1 MFHHSFNVTGI
12 HYFRVLI
19 PIFQRETCE
28 DGVDSCS
35 MVVYNSPRDGK
46 IHTRKFC
53 TSSGAFSKITNR
65 YHNLSYRN
73 PISSGTPIYQYL
85 LFFPGSALCQNINT
99 VRLPYPNP
107 MDTVIFQMGALSP
120 RKPRGEVS
128 RAKRAAP
135 PAPPPTTAVSHE
147 SDPIELISTI
157 PFKIATALQKR
168 SDPLELPYAA
178 ELLSSLRLHL
188 PSVQRRHPP
197 RRSREVSERD
207 QRSDYKVHPLRTML
221 ANLNLPTTVTSE
233 EDIHRAGPAPP
244 QPKPFGKPN
253 VLKPHKGD
261 KDGIH
266 ITTSEPF

>member
-1 MFHHSFNVTGI
+1 MKSAV
-12 HYFRVLI
+12 VLLSLVVVSAAFECWTCNSN
-19 PIFQRETCE
+19 PGDDDSKPCHQVRETCE

-53 TSSGAFSKITNR
+53 TSSG
-65 YHNLSYRN
+65 
-73 PISSGTPIYQYL
+73 TPIYQYL

-99 VRLPYPNP
+99 
-107 MDTVIFQMGALSP
+107 MGALSP

-135 PAPPPTTAVSHE
+135 PAPPPTTAS
-147 SDPIELISTI
+147 
-157 PFKIATALQKR
+157 
-168 SDPLELPYAA
+168 
-178 ELLSSLRLHL
+178 SSLLCVCT
-188 PSVQRRHPP
+188 S
-197 RRSREVSERD
+197 
-207 QRSDYKVHPLRTML
+207 PLCNDGTHHDVLERTML

-261 KDGIH
+261 KEGIH